1 MDRNKALGYIKSLEG
16 KIGIDGGPTQ
26 EQFDLIRQQFRQY
39 YAYNSQ
45 MGPDDPRPYLFR
57 RGTLTIGQPQDTA
70 ILRDETRR
78 GVASAGGGSV
88 ASNVVININGGD
100 QRKVYSTVMDAM
112 SKANRLSQ
120 V

>member
-1 MDRNKALGYIKSLEG
+1 
-16 KIGIDGGPTQ
+16 
-26 EQFDLIRQQFRQY
+26 
-39 YAYNSQ
+39 

-78 GVASAGGGSV
+78 GVASAGGGSSV

-100 QRKVYSTVMDAM
+100 QRKVYNTVMDAM